1 MISKTNVGTLK
12 PLGYL
17 LLSVLTLNSNALLAA
32 DNLSIGAGSDGS
44 SKASGTSYGN
54 VRDGDLSSYWAPNGS
69 SGRISIKWSSEV
81 SVASVAIVEA
91 TSYQGNIGSWQLVNN
106 DDGTVL
112 ATGSGAGTINFNAIS
127 TKKLNFEI
135 LSASGLAT
143 VAEFETYSSSGS
155 TTPEQPSFESS
166 LSSSVSNDSVLLN
179 WSVSGIDLASQQIY
193 RDTDAD
199 PSGRVRIAS
208 GITANTYTDSGL
220 ANGTY
225 YYWIKFTDSEGNNY
239 NTDATAATVNVSDDS
254 GNVDL
259 DADCNQLVNDPSINW
274 WESSLQTEQQIVE
287 CLATSL
293 GKPVGFGSQTTGGY
307 NPDGGSHLVVI
318 TKNSSTSVEQQIL
331 NAISSPAYNWI
342 VFDKDDF
349 ATDTTVAM
357 YRLGCSNGDVLD
369 ALDGASEAEC
379 LNPQLW
385 CSNHGV
391 ASDECDD
398 TFFNDKLNDKSLN
411 ALKIPMIDSNTTLD
425 GRTSKVTFEFSGFK
439 MGADSSGSS
448 TYVTEN
454 VIVTNNRFIGVG
466 HTEDHNLDPDMLRS
480 TGESHNI
487 WIHQNTFEHT
497 GDSAFDV
504 KVGAYDISVS
514 FNKLIN
520 VKRAALH
527 GSSDSRTVND
537 QITTTI
543 HNNLFIT
550 TDEHFGDSA
559 YNGLRRVPLMRRGQS
574 HMFNNVFYG
583 YRKDLLSVRVGGRIA
598 FEDNMFL
605 NNINNS
611 KGDDMDYWL
620 ETLLRDYR
628 EGGLEISGSYV
639 WYANANCQLQGNPG
653 DLSASYGTTP
663 DMFSSYDSS
672 SKSVINS
679 NRFSAGDDLA
689 QYSFATAGKGGL
701 TPYLSPAAL
710 STQQVIA
717 QAPSSC
723 Q

>member
-1 MISKTNVGTLK
+1 MPMKHNKAILK
-12 PLGYL
+12 PFGYL
-17 LLSVLTLNSNALLAA
+17 LFSAAILNSSPLLAA

-69 SGRISIKWSSEV
+69 SGRISIKWSSKV
-81 SVASVAIVEA
+81 DVASVVIAEA
-91 TSYQGNIGSWQLVNN
+91 AGYQGNIGNWQLVNN
-106 DDGTVL
+106 DDGKVL
-112 ATGSGAGTINFNAIS
+112 ATGSGAGAIDFASVS
-127 TKKLNFEI
+127 TNKLNFEI
-135 LSASGLAT
+135 LNASGLAT

-155 TTPEQPSFESS
+155 TPPAQPSFEAS
-166 LSSSVSNDSVLLN
+166 LSSSVNDDSVLLN
-179 WSVSGIDLASQQIY
+179 WSVSGIEVAGQQIY
-193 RDTDAD
+193 RDTDSN
-199 PSGRVRIAS
+199 PTGRVRIAS
-208 GITANTYTDSGL
+208 GISATTYTDKNL

-225 YYWIKFTDSEGNNY
+225 YYWVKFTDSEGNNY
-239 NTDATAATVNVSDDS
+239 NSDARAATVNVSDDS
-254 GNVDL
+254 GNIDPN
-259 DADCNQLVNDPSINW
+259 ADCSKLINDPKINW
-274 WESSLQTEQQIVE
+274 RESSLQSDQQIVE

-307 NPDGGSHLVVI
+307 NPEGGSHLVVI
-318 TKNSSTSVEQQIL
+318 TKNNSTSVEQQIM
-331 NAISSPAYNWI
+331 NAISSSNYNWI

-349 ATDTTVAM
+349 ANETAVGM
-357 YRLGCSNGDVLD
+357 YRLGCSDPDVLD
-369 ALDGASEAEC
+369 ALGGASEAEC

-385 CSNHGV
+385 CANNGV
-391 ASDECDD
+391 SSANCDD
-398 TFFNDKLNDKSLN
+398 TFFNDKLNDNSLG
-411 ALKIPMIDSNTTLD
+411 ALKIPMIDSNTTID
-425 GRTSKVTFEFSGFK
+425 GRATKVTFEFSGFK

-448 TYVTEN
+448 TYVTDN

-480 TGESHNI
+480 TGESHDI

-504 KVGAYDISVS
+504 KVGAYDISIS

-537 QITTTI
+537 QITTTM

-583 YRKDLLSVRVGGRIA
+583 YRKDLLSVRAGGRIA

-611 KGDDMDYWL
+611 KGDDMDYWI
-620 ETLLRDYR
+620 ESLLRDYR

-639 WYANANCQLQGNPG
+639 WYADSSCQQQGTPG
-653 DLSASYGTTP
+653 DLSASHGTTP
-663 DMFSSYDSS
+663 NMFSSYDSN
-672 SKSVINS
+672 SKSVINN

-689 QYSFATAGKGGL
+689 KYSFATAGKGGL
-701 TPYLSPAAL
+701 TPYLSPTAL